1 MGKQGIKGS
10 LLFILMV
17 AAPFFVSLYY
27 VNIITEILI
36 FGIFAIS
43 LNILVGQTGL
53 VSLGHAAFFGAGAY
67 ATGLTASHLS
77 TNVFLALVIGMV
89 IAFLLAILIG
99 FVSTKAHGFYF
110 LMLTLACSQM
120 VYSIIY
126 QWTDVT
132 GGSNG
137 LSGIPS
143 PSLFGDFI
151 LSNQVFIYYFTLVVF
166 AIVVIVIHRLLHSPL
181 GYVFIGIKENEDRM
195 KSIGYN
201 TTFYKNIS
209 FLIAG
214 TLGGLAGGLYV
225 FFNGF
230 VAPTDVY
237 WTVSGS
243 VLIMV
248 LVGGAGTLWGP
259 VIGAAFI
266 VVLETIISSYTESWM
281 MIIGTAFILFT
292 IFAPAGIAGLFGKLS
307 QGLFK
312 AKPQPVKE
320 EYIEKSIKPIK
331 QQSKING

>member
-1 MGKQGIKGS
+1 MGKQWIKGS
-10 LLFILMV
+10 VLFLLMV

-27 VNIITEILI
+27 VNIFTEILI

-67 ATGLTASHLS
+67 ATGLAASHLS
-77 TNVFLALVIGMV
+77 TNVFLTIAIGMLL
-89 IAFLLAILIG
+89 AFLLAILIG

-137 LSGIPS
+137 LSGIPA
-143 PSLFGDFI
+143 PSLFGDFL
-151 LSNQVFIYYFTLVVF
+151 LSNQVFIYYFVLVVF
-166 AIVVIVIHRLLHSPL
+166 AIVMIVINRLLHSPL

-214 TLGGLAGGLYV
+214 TLGGLAGSLYV

-292 IFAPAGIAGLFGKLS
+292 IFAPSGIAGLFSNLTGS
-307 QGLFK
+307 IFK
-312 AKPQPVKE
+312 PKPKPVE
-320 EYIEKSIKPIK
+320 EDYIEQPIEPIK

>member
-1 MGKQGIKGS
+1 MNKSFIKGS
-10 LLFILMV
+10 LLFILF
-17 AAPFFVSLYY
+17 AIAPFFVSLFY
-27 VNIITEILI
+27 VNLLTEIFI
-36 FGIFAIS
+36 FGILAIS

-67 ATGLTASHLS
+67 GAGLAAIHFGP
-77 TNVFLALVIGMV
+77 NVLVTFGLGMILAFI
-89 IAFLLAILIG
+89 LAIIIG
-99 FVSTKAHGFYF
+99 FVSTRVHGFYF

-120 VYSIIY
+120 FYSIVY
-126 QWTDVT
+126 QWKDVT

-143 PSLFGDFI
+143 LDLFGIFQLD
-151 LSNQVFIYYFTLVVF
+151 NQVWVYYFTLVVF
-166 AIVVIVIHRLLHSPL
+166 TIVVFFINRFLHSPL
-181 GYVFIGIKENEDRM
+181 GNLLIGIKENEERM

-214 TLGGLAGGLYV
+214 TLGGLAGSLYV

-266 VVLETIISSYTESWM
+266 LVLETIISSYTEYWM
-281 MIIGTAFILFT
+281 MIIGITFILFV
-292 IFAPAGIAGLFGKLS
+292 IFAPKGIIGLLATVQKV
-307 QGLFK
+307 LFK
-312 AKPQPVKE
+312 PAKSKSKSKQEFIEPVKE
-320 EYIEKSIKPIK
+320 
-331 QQSKING
+331 QSKING

>member
-1 MGKQGIKGS
+1 MRKSIQVS
-10 LLFILMV
+10 LLFIVMAIV
-17 AAPFFVSLYY
+17 PFFLSLYY
-27 VNIITEILI
+27 VNIFTEILI
-36 FGIFAIS
+36 LGVFAVS

-67 ATGLTASHLS
+67 ASGLAAANVSS
-77 TNVFLALVIGMV
+77 NVFIMLAIGMLV
-89 IAFLLAILIG
+89 TFLLSLLIG

-120 VYSIIY
+120 FYSIVY

-143 PSLFGDFI
+143 PVLFGNTA
-151 LSNQVFIYYFTLVVF
+151 LSNQVLIYYFTLVVF
-166 AIVVIVIHRLLHSPL
+166 SVLMVLISKLLHSPL
-181 GYVFIGIKENEDRM
+181 GYVFIGIKENDERM

-201 TTFYKNIS
+201 TAFYKNLS

-225 FFNGF
+225 IFNGF
-230 VAPTDVY
+230 ISPTDVH
-237 WTVSGS
+237 WTMSGS

-248 LVGGAGTLWGP
+248 LIGGAGTLWGP

-266 VVLETIISSYTESWM
+266 VILETIISSYTENWM
-281 MIIGTAFILFT
+281 MIIGVAFILFT
-292 IFAPAGIAGLFGKLS
+292 IFAPEGIAGLMKKF
-307 QGLFK
+307 QGALN
-312 AKPQPVKE
+312 
-320 EYIEKSIKPIK
+320 KSKSEALEDSILKPIK
-331 QQSKING
+331 RQTKMEG

>member
-1 MGKQGIKGS
+1 MGKQWVKGS
-10 LLFILMV
+10 LLFFLMV

-27 VNIITEILI
+27 VNIFTEILI

-67 ATGLTASHLS
+67 ATGLAASHLS
-77 TNVFLALVIGMV
+77 TNVFLTLVTGMV

-120 VYSIIY
+120 VYSVIY

-137 LSGIPS
+137 LSGIPA
-143 PSLFGDFI
+143 PSLFGEFI

-166 AIVVIVIHRLLHSPL
+166 TIVILIINRLLHSPL

-248 LVGGAGTLWGP
+248 LVGGSGTLWGP

-266 VVLETIISSYTESWM
+266 VILETIISSYTESWM
-281 MIIGTAFILFT
+281 MIIGAAFILFT
-292 IFAPAGIAGLFGKLS
+292 IFAPSGIAGLFLRIV
-307 QGLFK
+307 QNLFK

-320 EYIEKSIKPIK
+320 EYIEHSIEPIK
-331 QQSKING
+331 QQSKMNG

>member
-1 MGKQGIKGS
+1 MGKQWMKGS
-10 LLFILMV
+10 LLFVLMV

-27 VNIITEILI
+27 INILSEILI

-67 ATGLTASHLS
+67 ATGLAASHLS
-77 TNVFLALVIGMV
+77 TNVFVTIAIGM
-89 IAFLLAILIG
+89 ILAFLLAILIG

-120 VYSIIY
+120 VYSVIY

-137 LSGIPS
+137 LSGIPA
-143 PSLFGDFI
+143 PSVFGDFF
-151 LSNQVFIYYFTLVVF
+151 LSNQVFIYYFILVVF
-166 AIVVIVIHRLLHSPL
+166 AVVIFGINRLLHSPL
-181 GYVFIGIKENEDRM
+181 GYVFIGIKENENRM

-292 IFAPAGIAGLFGKLS
+292 IFAPSGIAGIFDRVS
-307 QGLFK
+307 RSLFK
-312 AKPQPVKE
+312 VKPLPAPEK
-320 EYIEKSIKPIK
+320 YIEDSIEPIK
-331 QQSKING
+331 QQSKMNG